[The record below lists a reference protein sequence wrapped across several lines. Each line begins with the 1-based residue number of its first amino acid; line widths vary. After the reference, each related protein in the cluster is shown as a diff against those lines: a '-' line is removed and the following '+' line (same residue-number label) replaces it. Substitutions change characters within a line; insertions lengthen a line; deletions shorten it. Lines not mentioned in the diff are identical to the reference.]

1 MMENPHDHA
10 FERPHD
16 FAVELVDA
24 TKTFGTGDGAVRAL
38 RGVTLTVPQQQKT
51 VLLGLSGSGKSTTLR
66 LINRLHDATTGKVR
80 VLGQDVMR
88 LSPRELRA
96 FRRQTAFVFQ
106 HFNLVGRLSALE
118 NVLSGGLGSL
128 RAPRSGIMMYPNRM
142 RVAAL
147 DQLDRVGL
155 ADQAFQ
161 RSGTL
166 SGGQQQRVGI
176 ARALF
181 QQPKLVLADEP
192 VASLDPESSRQ
203 VMEILQQVCDED
215 GLTVICSL
223 HQIEL
228 AIDWADRVIGLRDG
242 QVVLDRSSQGM
253 VPSDASGIYSA
264 DVSTDPMSE
273 S

>member
-1 MMENPHDHA
+1 MESQNDAPGGA
-10 FERPHD
+10 
-16 FAVELVDA
+16 AELVDA
-24 TKTFGTGDGAVRAL
+24 TKVFGDGAVHAL
-38 RGVTLTVPQQQKT
+38 RGVTLSIPERQKA

-66 LINRLHDATTGKVR
+66 LLNRLHDPTSGEVR
-80 VLGQDVMR
+80 VLGQDVMQ
-88 LSPRELRA
+88 LKPKELRA
-96 FRRQTAFVFQ
+96 FRRQIAFVFQ

-118 NVLSGGLGSL
+118 NVLSGGLGAI
-128 RAPRSGIMMYPNRM
+128 RGPRSGVMMYPNRM

-147 DQLDRVGL
+147 EQLDRVGL

-161 RSGTL
+161 RAGTL

-181 QQPKLVLADEP
+181 QQPSLVLADEP

-203 VMEILQQVCDED
+203 IMEILREVCDED

-223 HQIEL
+223 HQVEL

-242 QVVLDRSSQGM
+242 RVVLDRDATGM
-253 VPSDASGIYSA
+253 VPDDAAGIYSSDSSPSSA
-264 DVSTDPMSE
+264 QE